1 MSFEEISR
9 QSIFKG
15 RVFDIERVQVRL
27 PDNRQA
33 YYEMV
38 THPGAV
44 SIIPVDESGR
54 ILFVRQFRPAAWR
67 EVLEL
72 PAGTME
78 KGEDP
83 MECAMRELREE
94 TGMGAYQLQELGA
107 FFLAPGYSSEYLHM
121 FLARDLYK
129 APLQA
134 DLDEFLNVEAIASN
148 KAMEMARKGE
158 FKDGKTLAGLFL
170 AEPFLK
176 VLPAV

>member
-1 MSFEEISR
+1 MSFEQISR
-9 QSIFKG
+9 DSIFKG

-27 PDNRQA
+27 PDERSA

-44 SIIPVDESGR
+44 SIVPIDEFGR
-54 ILFVRQFRPAAWR
+54 ILFVRQFRPAAWK

-72 PAGTME
+72 PAGTLE
-78 KGEDP
+78 KDEDP
-83 MECAMRELREE
+83 QECAIRELREE
-94 TGMGAYQLQELGA
+94 TGMGAHHLQKLGA
-107 FFLAPGYSSEYLHM
+107 FYLAPGYSSEYLHM

-134 DLDEFLNVEAIASN
+134 DLDEFLNVEAIPVA
-148 KAMEMARKGE
+148 KAYEMARQGE

-170 AEPFLK
+170 AELLIK
-176 VLPAV
+176 